1 MKIATWNVN
10 SIRTRLPNVLRWLDA
25 HKPDV
30 LLLQELKCE
39 DGQFPATDFETR
51 GYKCAVAGQKA
62 WNGVAILSKF
72 PIKDILRGLPGNED
86 DPQSRYIEATIEGF
100 RVASIYAPNGNP
112 VDSEKYPYKLQWL
125 DRLRNHA
132 QNLLLTEMP
141 LVLGGDYNVIP
152 APEDC
157 YSPESW
163 AEDALFRIET
173 RKKFRTLLNLGLTD
187 ALRALHSQPHMY
199 TFWDYQAGAWQRDN
213 GIRIDHFLLSAQAA
227 ARLESCAIDKT
238 ARGEEKASD
247 HTPVVIKLS

>member
-1 MKIATWNVN
+1 MKIVTWNVN
-10 SIRTRLPNVLRWLDA
+10 SIRTRLPNVLRWLDT

-39 DGQFPATDFETR
+39 ESQFPANEFETR
-51 GYKCAVAGQKA
+51 GYECAIAGQKA
-62 WNGVAILSKF
+62 WNGVAILSKL
-72 PIKDILRGLPGNED
+72 PLADIQRGLPEND
-86 DPQSRYIEATIEGF
+86 ADPQSRYIEATIEDL
-100 RVASIYAPNGNP
+100 RIASIYAPNGNP

-125 DRLRNHA
+125 DRLRIHV
-132 QNLLLTEMP
+132 QNLLQTEMP

-157 YSPESW
+157 YSPQAW

-199 TFWDYQAGAWQRDN
+199 TFWDYQAGSWQRDN

-227 ARLESCAIDKT
+227 ARLESCVIDKA

-247 HTPVVIKLS
+247 HTPVIIEIS